1 MIFKIF
7 EKRRKNYFLDN
18 NAFGLTESIISIVI
32 LTTIIAYS
40 LVFVTKRQSSLYE
53 ANLTS
58 AINDEINRDIETIK
72 NSLWQ
77 EHFIPRNPQLNK
89 PAKYDVGG
97 IFCSDVIN
105 TFRRFTNTNYSW
117 IPGSN
122 TGQYQGQKRNKI
134 FTGRPVIIKRQ
145 IISVKPLGL
154 GSSTTMDNSI
164 AKIVYIVNRNNKD
177 IHWTSLD
184 LTTEAHSWCSKN

>member
-1 MIFKIF
+1 MSLEIFK
-7 EKRRKNYFLDN
+7 KKAKDYFLDI

-40 LVFVTKRQSSLYE
+40 LAFVTKRQSSLYE

-58 AINDEINRDIETIK
+58 AINDEINRDIEAIK
-72 NSLWQ
+72 NNLWQ
-77 EHFIPRNPQLNK
+77 EHFIPRNTTLNK
-89 PAKYDVGG
+89 PAKYDIGG

-105 TFRRFTNTNYSW
+105 TFKRFTNTDFSW
-117 IPGSN
+117 TPGSN
-122 TGQYQGQKRNKI
+122 TGNYQGQKRNKI
-134 FTGRPVIIKRQ
+134 FTGRPVIIKRK
-145 IISVKPLGL
+145 IMTVKPLGL
-154 GSSTTMDNSI
+154 GSSTTMDSSV
-164 AKIVYIVNRNNKD
+164 AKIVYIVNRNNQD